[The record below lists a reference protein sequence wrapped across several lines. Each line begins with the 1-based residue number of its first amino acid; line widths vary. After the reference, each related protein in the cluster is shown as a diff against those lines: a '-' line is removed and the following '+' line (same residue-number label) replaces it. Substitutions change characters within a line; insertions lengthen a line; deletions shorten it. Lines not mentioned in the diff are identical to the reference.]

1 MADLSND
8 PSSAQAV
15 GAPTG
20 TIRWFNATKGFGFIT
35 PDAGGADVFIHIS
48 AVEAA
53 GRSGLIAS
61 ERVQYTLFTARGRT
75 SARLRVLDDQT
86 IVLPTVALK
95 SVFNN
100 ERLDD
105 LTSPG
110 LIVGP
115 EQRPIDLLSE
125 PKWAATTS
133 ILEWGDAFTLP
144 GGRIETPSEQID
156 SLIRRI
162 QTDPA
167 LLREIHPGQFETLV
181 AVMLQKEGYE
191 TELVSKWNEADGGV
205 DIIAVYR
212 LSGGLETRFAIQCKH
227 TRNKVSATPIRAL
240 NGVLD
245 RFKAHQGI
253 VATTSFFTKSAALE
267 VQTHHWKVSLRD
279 FDNIIASL
287 KAMQLVAD

>member
-133 ILEWGDAFTLP
+133 IF
-144 GGRIETPSEQID
+144 ETPSEQID